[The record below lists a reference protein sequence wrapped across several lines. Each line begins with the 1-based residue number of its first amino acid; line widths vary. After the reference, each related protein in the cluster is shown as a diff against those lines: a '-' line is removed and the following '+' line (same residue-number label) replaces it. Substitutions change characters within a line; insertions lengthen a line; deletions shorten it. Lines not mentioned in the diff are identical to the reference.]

1 MALVNN
7 RKNVISALYSSSGDF
22 CESRENQSR
31 HFLHATFTKMRCLLT
46 ILAVILVF
54 VDCQDPQLLLEVPL
68 SPLGNL
74 TLAGAGLALLE
85 ATTGPI
91 ALVGIAGP
99 YRTGKSFL
107 LNQLKAASDAL
118 QPPTIDVDGSTLLAV
133 DPEGRASQPP
143 SSSAPSGTNVIHDFP
158 VGDTVWPVTSGL
170 SLQYLGKSPDG
181 TSVFAFG
188 ACTMNVCCAP
198 CVVSTRAC
206 MMQTHD
212 FSYRSQ
218 IHQA

>member
-1 MALVNN
+1 
-7 RKNVISALYSSSGDF
+7 
-22 CESRENQSR
+22 
-31 HFLHATFTKMRCLLT
+31 MRWLFT
-46 ILAVILVF
+46 ILAVVSISVN
-54 VDCQDPQLLLEVPL
+54 CQDPQLLLEVPL

-118 QPPTIDVDGSTLLAV
+118 QSPIIEGSTLLAV
-133 DPEGRASQPP
+133 DPEGRTSQP
-143 SSSAPSGTNVIHDFP
+143 SSSASAGTSTIHDFP

-188 ACTMNVCCAP
+188 A
-198 CVVSTRAC
+198 
-206 MMQTHD
+206 
-212 FSYRSQ
+212 
-218 IHQA
+218 